1 MYITPAMFVWGFWI
15 VGIVGAVLILGMF
28 ILSAQQALP
37 GDALSWRA
45 VKVVS
50 AGAGIIGFLLLLLNF
65 EQVVRNSMV
74 TGAKEYELNSFL
86 EVKLVTMEGL
96 LFACAGPKETIEA
109 QRSCSDF
116 RALDQNVSL
125 HRFWTGKPLGKL
137 DVSNKSGEAAR
148 VTQQVNNA
156 FEQIDHSR
164 QVFGDPG
171 TFSFG
176 SRLLISLISLVF
188 VLVGLGGGLG
198 EALFQYRQEK
208 LKAGCA

>member
-15 VGIVGAVLILGMF
+15 VGIIGAVIILGMF
-28 ILSAQQALP
+28 ILSAQKSLP
-37 GDALSWRA
+37 GDALSWRV

-50 AGAGIIGFLLLLLNF
+50 SGAGIIGFFLLLLNF

-74 TGAKEYELNSFL
+74 TGAKEYELNSFM
-86 EVKLVTMEGL
+86 EVKFATMEGM

-109 QRSCSDF
+109 QRLCSDF

-125 HRFWTGKPLGKL
+125 HQFWTGKPLGKL
-137 DVSNKSGEAAR
+137 DVSNKSGDAAR

-156 FEQIDHSR
+156 FERIDHSR
-164 QVFGDPG
+164 YVFGDPA
-171 TFSFG
+171 TFGFEA
-176 SRLLISLISLVF
+176 RLLVSLISLVF

-208 LKAGCA
+208 LKAGPT